1 VLIATDLHARLL
13 AEAAAAPD
21 REVCGLLF
29 GSTDRIEAAAPCR
42 NVASDPARLFELDPA
57 ALLAAHRAMR
67 AGGPRL
73 VGHYHSHP
81 SGRAVPSVC
90 DAADA
95 QPDGAL
101 WLILGGGEAR
111 LWRAVAAGAVHGRFD
126 PVPLTCT
133 GRIEPPHQGPGS

>member
-13 AEAAAAPD
+13 AEAVLNPA

-29 GSTDRIEAAAPCR
+29 GSPDRIEAATPAR
-42 NVASDPARLFELDPA
+42 NVAADPARRFEIDPA

-81 SGRAVPSVC
+81 TGSAEPSPR

-95 QPDGAL
+95 VPDGAL
-101 WLILGGGEAR
+101 WLIIGGGEAR
-111 LWRAVAAGAVHGRFD
+111 LWRAVEAGAVHGRFD
-126 PVPLTCT
+126 PVTCT
-133 GRIEPPHQGPGS
+133 PVAAPPHGSPSC